1 MYIKL
6 DEQMQLTVTVR
17 EPLYRGDNLNRKLL
31 YLAPMQIGEIDL
43 ASATLYLSY
52 IRADGV
58 ADIICLERS
67 EEQYNENYYQYT
79 VPVTCKLS
87 KYPGVVCTWI
97 SIYAG
102 SAECP
107 KISKSS
113 ECVLQIQDSKN
124 MDDYLC
130 DHQLTAIYQAQK
142 KLDETS
148 ERMDSDM
155 NILSEKVDEKADN
168 LLYNDETRELQLKS
182 GEELVGDKVIVPAD
196 RYAKDIADAIED
208 EWSGM
213 DEPDGTTDG
222 ENWESM

>member
-1 MYIKL
+1 
-6 DEQMQLTVTVR
+6 
-17 EPLYRGDNLNRKLL
+17 
-31 YLAPMQIGEIDL
+31 
-43 ASATLYLSY
+43 
-52 IRADGV
+52 
-58 ADIICLERS
+58 
-67 EEQYNENYYQYT
+67 
-79 VPVTCKLS
+79 
-87 KYPGVVCTWI
+87 
-97 SIYAG
+97 
-102 SAECP
+102 
-107 KISKSS
+107 
-113 ECVLQIQDSKN
+113 

-196 RYAKDIADAIED
+196 RYEKDIADAIED

>member
-17 EPLYRGDNLNRKLL
+17 EPLYRGDNLNRKLI
-31 YLAPMQIGEIDL
+31 YLTPMQIGEIDL

-142 KLDETS
+142 
-148 ERMDSDM
+148 
-155 NILSEKVDEKADN
+155 
-168 LLYNDETRELQLKS
+168 
-182 GEELVGDKVIVPAD
+182 
-196 RYAKDIADAIED
+196 
-208 EWSGM
+208 
-213 DEPDGTTDG
+213 
-222 ENWESM
+222 